1 MCFHITNG
9 FAYECSECESSTCLR
24 CVIALTPG
32 ARTCLKHEHPLR
44 FYRQCEGKCNACSRY
59 SWRAFCCK
67 DCNFVL
73 HLGCFSLP
81 ITAQHKCDEHL
92 LSLTHH
98 DDNNYS
104 ESHYC
109 DICEKS
115 RDPNSWFYH
124 CAICDTSAHVGCV
137 LGKYPFLK
145 LKSIYEEKYHPHPL
159 TIVKKKYYYPDC
171 DKCDKP
177 CEDLALECSKSE
189 CKYIVHWNCAAPNFL
204 QCVIYWPM

>member
-1 MCFHITNG
+1 MNTP
-9 FAYECSECESSTCLR
+9 SVSTDSTKGSAMLVVFIHGR
-24 CVIALTPG
+24 HFVVRIAI
-32 ARTCLKHEHPLR
+32 
-44 FYRQCEGKCNACSRY
+44 
-59 SWRAFCCK
+59 
-67 DCNFVL
+67 FVL
-73 HLGCFSLP
+73 DVGCFSLP

-145 LKSIYEEKYHPHPL
+145 LKSIYKKKGHPHPL
-159 TIVKKKYYYPDC
+159 TIVKKYYYPDC

-189 CKYIVHWNCAAPNFL
+189 CKYIVHWNCAAPKIL
-204 QCVIYWPM
+204 RIVIYWPM